1 MDLSKVDHLVYAT
14 LDLEAEVDVLE
25 QKLGVRAVMGGS
37 HPGRGTWNA
46 LLSLGEHVYL
56 EIIGPDPEQVTD
68 GNLPPTFGIN
78 QITASRLATWVLKSD
93 DPSKLATEAKGFGV
107 DFGEVK
113 DGSRM
118 QTDGALLTWTLSD
131 PLADRESGII
141 PFLINWGDSAHP
153 AHHSPKGCELIGL
166 RAEHPEADR
175 IRGLLDQLGLD
186 LEVTQGDAPALIATL
201 NTPNG
206 PVTLR

>member
-1 MDLSKVDHLVYAT
+1 MLLNKVDHLVYAA
-14 LDLEAEVDVLE
+14 LDLEAEVNVLE

-46 LLSLGEHVYL
+46 LLSLGNDVYL
-56 EIIGPDPEQVTD
+56 EIIGPDPGQVTD
-68 GNLPPTFGIN
+68 GQLPPTFGIN
-78 QITASRLATWVLKSD
+78 QITEARLATWVLKSD
-93 DPSKLATEAKGFGV
+93 DPVKLAAEAKGVGI

-118 QTDGALLTWTLSD
+118 QTDGALLTWKLSD

-141 PFLINWGDSAHP
+141 PFLINWGDSPHP
-153 AHHSPKGCELIGL
+153 AQHSPKGCELVGL

-186 LEVTQGDAPALIATL
+186 LEVTQGNAPALIATL

-206 PVTLR
+206 QVLLR